1 MVNRQWRTH
10 KGMDANKIS
19 RFRDIALMELKRAER
34 YRNFLSL
41 LVLNLSEFLSTAGRR
56 KITSDEEATRFMESL
71 INRIQKGARETDVIS
86 GARNAHLVML
96 LPETNQVGAEI
107 AAKRFR
113 KLLSEFLA
121 DYLDSDYRFDIPL
134 EITSFPDQ
142 SGLKHF
148 TNRLETLFSS
158 RI

>member
-1 MVNRQWRTH
+1 MSNQQWRTY
-10 KGMDANKIS
+10 KGMDANTILQ
-19 RFRDIALMELKRAER
+19 FRDIALIELKRAER

-56 KITSDEEATRFMESL
+56 KITSDEDTTRFMESL
-71 INRIQKGARETDVIS
+71 IDRVQKGARETDVIS
-86 GARNAHLVML
+86 GTRNASLVLL

-107 AAKRFR
+107 AGKRFR

-158 RI
+158 SS

>member
-1 MVNRQWRTH
+1 
-10 KGMDANKIS
+10 MDANTIL
-19 RFRDIALMELKRAER
+19 RFRDIALIELKRAER

-56 KITSDEEATRFMESL
+56 KITSDEDTTRFMESL
-71 INRIQKGARETDVIS
+71 IDRVQKGARETDVIS
-86 GARNAHLVML
+86 GTRNASLVLL

-107 AAKRFR
+107 AGKRFR

-158 RI
+158 SS

>member
-1 MVNRQWRTH
+1 
-10 KGMDANKIS
+10 
-19 RFRDIALMELKRAER
+19 MELKRAER

-158 RI
+158 RS

>member
-1 MVNRQWRTH
+1 
-10 KGMDANKIS
+10 MDANKIS

-158 RI
+158 RS

>member
-158 RI
+158 RS

>member
-96 LPETNQVGAEI
+96 LPETNQIGAEI

-158 RI
+158 RS

>member
-1 MVNRQWRTH
+1 
-10 KGMDANKIS
+10 MDANKIS

>member
-1 MVNRQWRTH
+1 MSNQQWRTH
-10 KGMDANKIS
+10 KGMDANTIL
-19 RFRDIALMELKRAER
+19 RFRDIALIELKRAER

-56 KITSDEEATRFMESL
+56 KITSDEDTTRFMESL
-71 INRIQKGARETDVIS
+71 IDRVQKGARETDVIS
-86 GARNAHLVML
+86 GTRNASLVLL

-107 AAKRFR
+107 AGKRFR

-158 RI
+158 SS